1 MWNVYGEDG
10 TWGVAPEWTRGDN
23 PVGWTEAY
31 DYQRHG
37 IDILLNGYAEVDLF
51 LKGLKYKFNVG
62 INKYTRRNYAYSSPY
77 YFSST
82 SQKNEAEL
90 SESTDWEND
99 WLIENTINYDN
110 TFGNHTV
117 SALVGYSA
125 QRNNARGFG
134 AGRKGFPEGFSV
146 IDAGSVSSQNTSGS
160 A

>member
-1 MWNVYGEDG
+1 MVKMALG
-10 TWGVAPEWTRGDN
+10 GVAPEWTRGDN

-99 WLIENTINYDN
+99 WLIENTSIMIIRLAIIRFLLWWVILPSVTMRVVLVQDVR
-110 TFGNHTV
+110 V
-117 SALVGYSA
+117 S
-125 QRNNARGFG
+125 
-134 AGRKGFPEGFSV
+134 RK
-146 IDAGSVSSQNTSGS
+146 VSL
-160 A
+160 